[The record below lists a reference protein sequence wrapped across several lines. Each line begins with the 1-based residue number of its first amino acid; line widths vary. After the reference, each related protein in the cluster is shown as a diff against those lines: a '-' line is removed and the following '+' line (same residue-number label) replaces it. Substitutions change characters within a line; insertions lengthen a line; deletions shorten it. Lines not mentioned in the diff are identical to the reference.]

1 MYQLNGITEDKT
13 DEIVEHLENNSDVP
27 SKEDS
32 LMVLLN
38 TDPTEFLK
46 IMRTVQLYQLKRVL

>member
-46 IMRTVQLYQLKRVL
+46 IMRTVQLYQLIRVL